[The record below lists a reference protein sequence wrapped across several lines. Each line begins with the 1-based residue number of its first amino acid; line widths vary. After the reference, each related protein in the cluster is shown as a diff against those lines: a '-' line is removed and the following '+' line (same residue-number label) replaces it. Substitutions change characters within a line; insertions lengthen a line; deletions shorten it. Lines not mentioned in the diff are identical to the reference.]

1 MKRILLASASLLLS
15 QLLQAVPIAI
25 QNSSFEEP
33 VTSDYVSINPG
44 LPAWDAPAE
53 VNTYVV
59 RSGQLTTIGG
69 VTGNQSL
76 FFEPYADG
84 NSHVL
89 QNTGATFM
97 KGDYTLSVDVGI
109 SSGAATD
116 GQNGDASI
124 QLLAFDGSTH
134 TAVSAKV
141 VSSSKLWSHYN
152 NYRTYICRLHVTGKE
167 PWIGQRVAI
176 RLGASGTV
184 GGLWQ
189 NVSMDNVRLDWTPPD
204 GARLREGFDGTS
216 GSDITSL
223 GWTNLASQPITINSN
238 TIDSAFCAGTAASP
252 DTARYRKMLT
262 NSVTLPVGKEVALT
276 AVLRASA
283 TGADSS
289 SMARV
294 EMSSSNGQSWGMQVS
309 KIGGINLWS
318 LIAGSSNYSAALPAG
333 DVFEMKIILS
343 AKSATCYGRAYGA
356 TRWVT
361 IQQLDHPA
369 LIADIESV
377 SISLQNSQAVANVDS
392 ISLASY
398 LKFPTGMWTSGTW
411 IDQAETWVPGAAG
424 TTIAQDVKSKN
435 FDTVVAGFDTGQAA
449 GSTQSRGLR
458 SVMNQADALGLKV
471 ILGFSPLIDS
481 PGFAGMTYAQKKTA
495 LQPFVEEAKSHPS
508 LLMYY
513 LKDEPATATFYDESD
528 VDWVDVASQVKSIL
542 EELDPSRISF
552 TAEVFS
558 GGRLNGVVNEV
569 GMSIAAPEAYP
580 LWGYPWFSGLGDYR
594 YASFPDFNNPI
605 DLTAAYS
612 NLYDSVG
619 GNVVIWPV
627 IQSHRWP
634 VQQPGWSSRAPSAE
648 EVRCMTGI
656 ALAKSAR
663 GAFFFEY
670 STMVYYGDYPALM
683 PELAKLTS
691 RLRDTIGPILQET
704 LPIELATTVS
714 GGGSGFYA
722 NGVAGTFEASDG
734 TLYLIAVNRNH
745 EAFSTM
751 QITVN
756 TTISGKTIAIGNVAD
771 VEGQVSVT
779 SAKLGENSW
788 RFTLSPAA
796 GNFTVIRIGKIK

>member
-1 MKRILLASASLLLS
+1 MKLILLASASLLLS
-15 QLLQAVPIAI
+15 QLSQAVPIEI

-33 VTSDYVSINPG
+33 VTADYVSINSG

-69 VTGNQSL
+69 VTGSQSL
-76 FFEPYADG
+76 LFEPYADG

-109 SSGAATD
+109 SSGFATD

-167 PWIGQRVAI
+167 SWIGQTVAI
-176 RLGASGTV
+176 RLGATGTV

-223 GWTNLASQPITINSN
+223 GWTNLASQPITMDSN
-238 TIDSAFCAGTAASP
+238 TIDSAFCAGTAASSN
-252 DTARYRKMLT
+252 TARYRKMLT
-262 NSVTLPVGKEVALT
+262 NSVTLPVGKEVAFT

-309 KIGGINLWS
+309 KIGGTNLWS
-318 LIAGSSNYSAALPAG
+318 LIAGASIHSAALPAG

-343 AKSATCYGRAYGA
+343 TKSATCYGRAYGA
-356 TRWVT
+356 TRWVP
-361 IQQLDHPA
+361 IQQVDHGA
-369 LIADIESV
+369 AVADIAGVE
-377 SISLQNSQAVANVDS
+377 ISLQNSQAVANVDS
-392 ISLASY
+392 ISLANY
-398 LKFPTGMWTSGTW
+398 FKFPTGMWTSGSW
-411 IDQAETWVPGAAG
+411 IDQTGPWIPGAAG
-424 TTIAQDVKSKN
+424 TTIAQDVKSTN

-449 GSTQSRGLR
+449 DSVQSRGLR

-471 ILGFSPLIDS
+471 ILGFSPLMDS

-513 LKDEPATATFYDESD
+513 LKDEPATATYYDQNG

-558 GGRLNGVVNEV
+558 GGRLNSVVNDI

-580 LWGYPWFSGLGDYR
+580 LWDNPWFSGHGDYR

-619 GNVVIWPV
+619 GNVAIWPV
-627 IQSHRWP
+627 IQAHRWP
-634 VQQPGWSSRAPSAE
+634 TQSWSQRAPSAVE
-648 EVRCMTGI
+648 LKCMTGI

-670 STMVYYGDYPALM
+670 STMQYHGDYPALM
-683 PELAKLTS
+683 PELAKLAA
-691 RLRDTIGPILQET
+691 RLRDAIGPILQET
-704 LPIELATTVS
+704 LPIDLATTVS

-734 TLYLIAVNRNH
+734 TLYLIVVNRNH
-745 EAFSTM
+745 EAFST
-751 QITVN
+751 IKVTVDTQVAGHSIEIN
-756 TTISGKTIAIGNVAD
+756 NVAD

>member
-1 MKRILLASASLLLS
+1 MKLILLASASLLLS
-15 QLLQAVPIAI
+15 QLSQAVPIAI
-25 QNSSFEEP
+25 QNFSFEEP
-33 VTSDYVSINPG
+33 VTANYVSINSG
-44 LPAWDAPAE
+44 LPAWAAPAE

-69 VTGNQSL
+69 VTGSQSL

-84 NSHVL
+84 DSHVL
-89 QNTGATFM
+89 QNTGATFV

-109 SSGAATD
+109 SSGFATD

-134 TAVSAKV
+134 TAVSAKA

-167 PWIGQRVAI
+167 SWIGQRVAI

-184 GGLWQ
+184 DGLWQ

-204 GARLREGFDGTS
+204 GARLREGFNGIS

-223 GWTNLASQPITINSN
+223 GWTNLASQPITINST
-238 TIDSAFCAGTAASP
+238 TIDSAFCAGTAVSSN
-252 DTARYRKMLT
+252 TARYRKMLA
-262 NSVTLPVGKEVALT
+262 NSVTLPVGKEVAFT

-309 KIGGINLWS
+309 KIGDVNLWS
-318 LIAGSSNYSAALPAG
+318 LVVGSSIHSAALPAG

-343 AKSATCYGRAYGA
+343 TKSATCYGRAYGA
-356 TRWVT
+356 TRWVP
-361 IQQLDHPA
+361 IQQVDHGA
-369 LIADIESV
+369 AVAGIAGVE
-377 SISLQNSQAVANVDS
+377 ISLQNSQAVANVDS
-392 ISLASY
+392 ISLANY

-411 IDQAETWVPGAAG
+411 IDQTGAWIPGAAG
-424 TTIAQDVKSKN
+424 TTIAQDVKSRN

-449 GSTQSRGLR
+449 DSTQSRGLR
-458 SVMNQADALGLKV
+458 RVMNQADALGLKV
-471 ILGFSPLIDS
+471 ILGFSPLMDS

-513 LKDEPATATFYDESD
+513 LKDEPATATYYDESG

-558 GGRLNGVVNEV
+558 GGRLNSVVNDI

-619 GNVVIWPV
+619 GNVAIWPV
-627 IQSHRWP
+627 IQAHRWP
-634 VQQPGWSSRAPSAE
+634 TQSWSQRAPSAVE
-648 EVRCMTGI
+648 LKCMTGI
-656 ALAKSAR
+656 ALAQSAR

-670 STMVYYGDYPALM
+670 ATMQYYGDYPALM
-683 PELAKLTS
+683 PELAKLAA

-734 TLYLIAVNRNH
+734 TLYLIVVNRNH

-751 QITVN
+751 QTTVN
-756 TTISGKTIAIGNVAD
+756 TAFSGKTIAIGNVAD

>member
-1 MKRILLASASLLLS
+1 MKLILLASASLLLS
-15 QLLQAVPIAI
+15 QLSQAVPIEI

-33 VTSDYVSINPG
+33 VTADYVSINSG
-44 LPAWDAPAE
+44 LPAWDAHAQ

-69 VTGNQSL
+69 VTGSQSL

-84 NSHVL
+84 DSHVL
-89 QNTGATFM
+89 QNTGATFV

-109 SSGAATD
+109 SSGFATD

-167 PWIGQRVAI
+167 SWIGQTVAI
-176 RLGASGTV
+176 RLGAAGTV
-184 GGLWQ
+184 DGLWQ
-189 NVSMDNVRLDWTPPD
+189 NVSMDHVRLDWTPPD
-204 GARLREGFDGTS
+204 GARLREDFNGTS

-223 GWTNLASQPITINSN
+223 GWTNLASQPITMDSN
-238 TIDSAFCAGTAASP
+238 TIDSAFCAGTAVSSN
-252 DTARYRKMLT
+252 TARYRKMLA
-262 NSVTLPVGKEVALT
+262 NSVPLPVGKEVALT

-309 KIGGINLWS
+309 KIGGTNLWS
-318 LIAGSSNYSAALPAG
+318 LIAGSSIHSAALPAG

-343 AKSATCYGRAYGA
+343 TKSATCYGRAYGA
-356 TRWVT
+356 TRWVP
-361 IQQLDHPA
+361 IQQVDHGA
-369 LIADIESV
+369 AVAGIAGVE
-377 SISLQNSQAVANVDS
+377 ISLQNSQAVANVDS
-392 ISLASY
+392 ISLANY
-398 LKFPTGMWTSGTW
+398 FKFPTGMWTSGSW
-411 IDQAETWVPGAAG
+411 IDQTGPWIPGAAG

-449 GSTQSRGLR
+449 DSTQSRGLR
-458 SVMNQADALGLKV
+458 RVMNQADALGLKV

-513 LKDEPATATFYDESD
+513 LKDEPATATYYDESD

-558 GGRLNGVVNEV
+558 GGRLNSVVNDI

-580 LWGYPWFSGLGDYR
+580 LWDYPWFSGHGDYR
-594 YASFPDFNNPI
+594 HASFPDFNNPI

-619 GNVVIWPV
+619 GNVAIWPV

-634 VQQPGWSSRAPSAE
+634 TQSWSQRAPSAE
-648 EVRCMTGI
+648 ELKCMTGI

-683 PELAKLTS
+683 PELAKLAA
-691 RLRDTIGPILQET
+691 RLRDAIGPILQET
-704 LPIELATTVS
+704 LPIDLATTVS

-734 TLYLIAVNRNH
+734 TLYLIVVNRNH

-756 TTISGKTIAIGNVAD
+756 TTFSGKTIAINNVAD

-779 SAKLGENSW
+779 SAKLGANSW

>member
-1 MKRILLASASLLLS
+1 MKLILLASASLLLS
-15 QLLQAVPIAI
+15 QLSQAVPIEI

-33 VTSDYVSINPG
+33 VTADYVSINSG
-44 LPAWDAPAE
+44 LPAWDAPAQ

-69 VTGNQSL
+69 VTGSQSL

-84 NSHVL
+84 DSHVL
-89 QNTGATFM
+89 QNTGATFV

-109 SSGAATD
+109 SSGFATD

-167 PWIGQRVAI
+167 SWIGQTVAI

-189 NVSMDNVRLDWTPPD
+189 NVSMDHVRLDWTPPD
-204 GARLREGFDGTS
+204 GARLREDFNGTS

-223 GWTNLASQPITINSN
+223 GWTNLASQPITINST
-238 TIDSAFCAGTAASP
+238 TIDSAFCAGTAASSN
-252 DTARYRKMLT
+252 TARYRKMLA

-309 KIGGINLWS
+309 KIGGTNLWS
-318 LIAGSSNYSAALPAG
+318 LIAGSFIHSATLPAG

-343 AKSATCYGRAYGA
+343 AKSATCYGRTYGA

-361 IQQLDHPA
+361 IQQVDHGA
-369 LIADIESV
+369 AVAGIAGVE
-377 SISLQNSQAVANVDS
+377 ISLQNSQAVANVDS
-392 ISLASY
+392 ISLANY
-398 LKFPTGMWTSGTW
+398 FKFPTGMWTSGTW

-449 GSTQSRGLR
+449 DSVQSRGLR

-471 ILGFSPLIDS
+471 ILGFSPLMDS

-513 LKDEPATATFYDESD
+513 LKDEPATATYYDESD

-558 GGRLNGVVNEV
+558 GGRLNSVVNDI

-580 LWGYPWFSGLGDYR
+580 LWDYPWFSGHGDYR
-594 YASFPDFNNPI
+594 HASFPDFNNPI

-619 GNVVIWPV
+619 GNVAIWPV

-634 VQQPGWSSRAPSAE
+634 TQSWSQRAPSAE
-648 EVRCMTGI
+648 ELKCMTGI

-670 STMVYYGDYPALM
+670 STMVYYGDYAALM
-683 PELAKLTS
+683 PELAKLAA
-691 RLRDTIGPILQET
+691 RLRDAIGPILQET

-734 TLYLIAVNRNH
+734 TLYLIVVNRNH

-756 TTISGKTIAIGNVAD
+756 TTFSGKTIAIGNVAD

-779 SAKLGENSW
+779 SAKLGANSW

>member
-1 MKRILLASASLLLS
+1 MKLILLASASLLLS
-15 QLLQAVPIAI
+15 QLCRAVPIAI

-33 VTSDYVSINPG
+33 VTANYVSINPG
-44 LPAWDAPAE
+44 LPAWEAPAE
-53 VNTYVV
+53 VNTYIV

-134 TAVSAKV
+134 TAASAPKV
-141 VSSSKLWSHYN
+141 LSSSKLWSHYN

-167 PWIGQRVAI
+167 SWIGQRVAI
-176 RLGASGTV
+176 RLGVAGTK
-184 GGLWQ
+184 GGHWQ

-204 GARLREGFDGTS
+204 GTRLREDFDGTS
-216 GSDITSL
+216 GSNITSL

-252 DTARYRKMLT
+252 NTARYRKMLT

-276 AVLRASA
+276 AVLRAST
-283 TGADSS
+283 TGANSS

-294 EMSSSNGQSWGMQVS
+294 EMSSSNGQRWGMQVS
-309 KIGGINLWS
+309 KIGGTNRWS
-318 LIAGSSNYSAALPAG
+318 LIAGSSTHSAALPAG

-343 AKSATCYGRAYGA
+343 TKSATCYGRAYGA

-361 IQQLDHPA
+361 IQQVDHGA
-369 LIADIESV
+369 AVADIAGVE
-377 SISLQNSQAVANVDS
+377 ISLQNSQLLANIDS

-411 IDQAETWVPGAAG
+411 IDQTGAWVPGAAG
-424 TTIAQDVKSKN
+424 TTIAQDVKSRN
-435 FDTVVAGFDTGQAA
+435 FDTVVGGFDTGQAA

-471 ILGFSPLIDS
+471 ILGFSPLMDS

-513 LKDEPATATFYDESD
+513 LKDEPATATYYDQNG

-558 GGRLNGVVNEV
+558 GGRLNGVVNDV

-580 LWGYPWFSGLGDYR
+580 LWGYPWFSGPGDYR
-594 YASFPDFNNPI
+594 YASFPDYNNPI

-619 GNVVIWPV
+619 GNVAIWPV

-634 VQQPGWSSRAPSAE
+634 TQSWSQRAPSAE
-648 EVRCMTGI
+648 ELKCMTGI

-683 PELAKLTS
+683 PELAKLAA

-704 LPIELATTVS
+704 RPIELATTVS
-714 GGGSGFYA
+714 GGRSGFYA
-722 NGVAGTFEASDG
+722 NGVAETFEASDG
-734 TLYLIAVNRNH
+734 TLYLIVVNRNH
-745 EAFSTM
+745 EAFST
-751 QITVN
+751 IKVTVDTQVAGHSIEIN
-756 TTISGKTIAIGNVAD
+756 NVAD
-771 VEGQVSVT
+771 VEAQVSVT

-796 GNFTVIRIGKIK
+796 GDFTVIRIGRIH